1 VIAGPNGG
9 GKSTL
14 LGELFR
20 ESGNNYFDPDERTER
35 LRAAN
40 PGLSHVDANAI
51 AWEQGHRGL
60 ETAIAKRESFA
71 LETTLG
77 GRTITRLLH
86 RAAETGMSV
95 KVWYIAL
102 DSADR
107 HVARVRARVGRGGH
121 DVPEARIRE
130 RYDASRANLARLV
143 PKLTALKVYDN
154 SIEAFPGARPRLVLD
169 FADGR
174 VMNRD
179 GLADTPP
186 WAKAIV
192 AAALKAE
199 RPA

>member
-1 VIAGPNGG
+1 MIAGPNGG
-9 GKSTL
+9 GKSSL
-14 LGELFR
+14 LGELLR
-20 ESGNNYFDPDERTER
+20 EFGHKYFDPDDRTER
-35 LRAAN
+35 LVAAN
-40 PGLSHVDANAI
+40 SGLSRGDANEI
-51 AWEQGHRGL
+51 AWEEGRRGL
-60 ETAIAKRESFA
+60 ESASAKRERFA

-86 RAAETGMSV
+86 RAADAGMAV

-102 DSADR
+102 DTADR

-121 DVPEARIRE
+121 DVPEARVRE

-199 RPA
+199 RLP